1 MSHGKGVVAAGHDLT
16 IRAAGEILKSGGNA
30 FDAVVAAHLAACVTE
45 PVLSSAGGGGFLLSQ
60 TSGGSQMLYDF
71 FTQTPRRRRSPEE
84 VEFYPISADF
94 GETLQEF
101 HIGMGAFATPGTV
114 KGLFAVHRDL
124 CSMPMKRLAEPAV
137 AMARDGVV
145 MNHFQSY
152 IIDIV
157 SPVFRASDE
166 ALRVYG
172 KPGKSGKYRNDGKP
186 RIGGET
192 EEAGRPKEADMS
204 HKNAKLVEEG
214 DLLHQPELADFLEE
228 LALEGDDFFYSG
240 EIACNIARMS
250 RDLGGQV
257 TAEDLQ
263 HYEVIRRRPLEV
275 AYRNSRLAINPA
287 PSSGG
292 TLIAFALKLMEEV
305 DVTEMP
311 FGSAGHLLH
320 LARVQQ
326 LTDMARLGRLA
337 DHSLR
342 DADFL
347 DPGYIR
353 RFQNHIRDYARKLG
367 GTTHI
372 SVMDRQGNT
381 AALTTSNG
389 EGCGRILPGT
399 GVMLNNMLGEEDLHP
414 DGFHQWLE
422 NTRITSMMAPAILNR
437 PGGSVIALGS
447 GGSNRLRTAILQVLL
462 NIIDQGMSLEDA
474 VTRPRIHCEKD
485 FLSVE
490 FGFDRD
496 VLSRVVQEWPDHKLW
511 SGSNLFFGGTHSV
524 MHGPDGFQGAGD
536 PRRGGSARLF

>member
-1 MSHGKGVVAAGHDLT
+1 MSDGKGVVAAGHDLT

-30 FDAVVAAHLAACVTE
+30 FDAVVAGHLAACVTE
-45 PVLSSAGGGGFLLSQ
+45 PVLSSAGGGGFLLTQ

-71 FTQTPRRRRSPEE
+71 FTQTPLRHRNPEE
-84 VEFYPISADF
+84 IEFYPISADF
-94 GETLQEF
+94 GETMQEF

-124 CSMPMKRLAEPAV
+124 CSMPMKRLAEPAIE
-137 AMARDGVV
+137 MARKGVV

-157 SPVFRASDE
+157 SPVFRASEE

-172 KPGKSGKYRNDGKP
+172 KPGENREKGSNGKP
-186 RIGGET
+186 GIGSET
-192 EEAGRPKEADMS
+192 HEAVGLKDKGASEN
-204 HKNAKLVEEG
+204 KAKLVEEG
-214 DLLHQPELADFLEE
+214 DVLFQPELADFLEE
-228 LALEGDDFFYSG
+228 LAAEGDDFFYCG
-240 EIACNIARMS
+240 EVAQSIARLS

-257 TAEDLQ
+257 TAEDLEN
-263 HYEVIRRRPLEV
+263 YEVFRRRPLEV

-305 DVTEMP
+305 DMAGMP
-311 FGSAGHLLH
+311 YGSPGHLLH

-326 LTDMARLGRLA
+326 LTDMARLDRLA
-337 DHSLR
+337 DRNLP
-342 DADFL
+342 DAGFL
-347 DPGYIR
+347 DPDYLR
-353 RFQNHIRDYARKLG
+353 RFQDQIRNYARKYG

-372 SVMDRQGNT
+372 SIMDSDGNT

-389 EGCGRILPGT
+389 EGCGRILPGS

-414 DGFHQWLE
+414 DGFHKWPE

-437 PGGSVIALGS
+437 PDGSVIALGS
-447 GGSNRLRTAILQVLL
+447 GGSNRIRTAILQVLL
-462 NIIDQGMSLEDA
+462 NIIDHGMSVEDA

-490 FGFDRD
+490 YGFDRD
-496 VLSRVVQEWPDHKLW
+496 VLARVVKEWPDHKLW

-524 MHGPDGFQGAGD
+524 MYGPSGFHGAGD